1 VSSDAP
7 CGLNDSVPNHA
18 APDGRG
24 SLHPFVLF
32 EPTPTRTLP
41 PMPPPASRV
50 RPPSRW
56 LAPPSVDAGVVQRL
70 AAELSMPEVLCQLL
84 AQRGYGD
91 ADAAKRF
98 LRPRLEQISDPY
110 TLLGMTAAV
119 ERLERAIRAGD
130 TILVH
135 GDYDVDGM
143 CSTALL
149 TRTLRQLGARVV
161 PFIPHRLTDGYDLTD
176 AGVRAA
182 VAAGA
187 RVVLTADCGTSALP
201 AIAALNAA
209 GIDVIVSDHHL
220 PGGPLPECV
229 AVLNPRQPGCTS
241 PDKDFAAVGIAFKLA
256 LALSRA
262 MGGSDG
268 FVFSLLDLVALATV
282 ADLAPLR
289 GENRVFVRYGLK
301 LMGKT
306 TNVGLRA
313 LIRASGLEG
322 KPLTAGRIG
331 YILGPRL
338 NAAGRLG
345 SAMRGVELL
354 LTDDPG
360 VANEIARELEE
371 LNLRRQ
377 SLDKSTLD
385 EAMRIVDTIDLDE
398 TYGLILARQGW
409 HAGVIG
415 IVASRIVEQ
424 VSRPVVMVALEGD
437 TGKGSGRSIGAFD
450 LHGGLT
456 ACREHLIRFGGHR
469 AAAGITVARER
480 VPLLQEAFNAVARAQ
495 LTADDL
501 VPEQRIDL
509 EVRESDVTDELE
521 RLLQY
526 FEPHGMGNPM
536 PTLALRAARIETA
549 PRRIGSTDG
558 VRTSVATERASIA
571 AIGWRL
577 GERARLLD
585 PATPVDLAFRLDR
598 DDYKGA
604 DRLQLQ
610 LLDVRR

>member
-1 VSSDAP
+1 MTTIADRTRP
-7 CGLNDSVPNHA
+7 A
-18 APDGRG
+18 ARWIA
-24 SLHPFVLF
+24 
-32 EPTPTRTLP
+32 
-41 PMPPPASRV
+41 PPA
-50 RPPSRW
+50 
-56 LAPPSVDAGVVQRL
+56 VDSQLVH
-70 AAELSMPEVLCQLL
+70 ELSGALSLPAVLCQLL
-84 AQRGYGD
+84 VQRGYGD
-91 ADAAKRF
+91 VDAAKRF
-98 LRPRLEQISDPY
+98 LRPRLEQLSAPD
-110 TLLGMTAAV
+110 TLLGMTTAV
-119 ERLERAIRAGD
+119 DRLVRAIRTGEA
-130 TILVH
+130 IMVH

-149 TRTLRQLGARVV
+149 TRALRQLGANVI

-176 AGVRAA
+176 AGVQAAISARA
-182 VAAGA
+182 G
-187 RVVLTADCGTSALP
+187 VVLTADCGTSALP
-201 AIAALNAA
+201 AIASLREA

-220 PGGPLPECV
+220 PGGPLPECC
-229 AVLNPRQPGCTS
+229 AILNPRQPGCTS

-256 LALSRA
+256 LAVSRA
-262 MGGSDG
+262 MGAGDG
-268 FVFSLLDLVALATV
+268 FVFGLLDLVALATV

-289 GENRVFVRYGLK
+289 GENRVLVRYGLK
-301 LMGKT
+301 LMGST
-306 TNVGLRA
+306 TNTGLRA

-345 SAMRGVELL
+345 HAMRGVELL
-354 LTDDPG
+354 LTDDAG
-360 VANEIARELEE
+360 EANEIARELEE
-371 LNLRRQ
+371 LNQRRQ
-377 SLDKSTLD
+377 ALDRTTLD
-385 EAMRIVDTIDLDE
+385 EAMRLVDTIDLDD
-398 TYGLILARQGW
+398 TYGLIIAKQGW

-437 TGKGSGRSIGAFD
+437 TGKGSGRSIAAFD
-450 LHGGLT
+450 LHAGLS
-456 ACREHLIRFGGHR
+456 ACRQHLLRFGGHR
-469 AAAGITVARER
+469 AAAGVTVQTSS
-480 VPLLQEAFNAVARAQ
+480 VPALQAAFNDVARAQ

-509 EVRESDVTDELE
+509 DVQEGDLTDELE
-521 RLLQY
+521 RLLQH
-526 FEPHGMGNPM
+526 FEPHGLGNPT
-536 PTLALRAARIETA
+536 PTLALRGARLETA

-558 VRTSVATERASIA
+558 VRTAISTATGSIA

-598 DDYKGA
+598 DDYRGA

>member
-1 VSSDAP
+1 MTTTV
-7 CGLNDSVPNHA
+7 
-18 APDGRG
+18 
-24 SLHPFVLF
+24 
-32 EPTPTRTLP
+32 T
-41 PMPPPASRV
+41 RV
-50 RPPSRW
+50 RPPARW
-56 LAPPSVDAGVVQRL
+56 LPPPVVDADVVREL
-70 AAELSMPEVLCQLL
+70 TAALSLPAVLCQLL
-84 AQRGYGD
+84 VQRGYAD
-91 ADAAKRF
+91 VDAAKRF
-98 LRPRLEQISDPY
+98 LRPRLEQVSDPC

-119 ERLERAIRAGD
+119 DRIARAIRSGE

-149 TRTLRQLGARVV
+149 TRALRQLGGNIV

-176 AGVRAA
+176 AGVQAA
-182 VAAGA
+182 IAAKA

-201 AIAALNAA
+201 AIASLTAA

-220 PGGPLPECV
+220 PGGPLPEC
-229 AVLNPRQPGCTS
+229 AAILNPKQPGCTS
-241 PDKDFAAVGIAFKLA
+241 PDKDFAAVGIAYKLA
-256 LALSRA
+256 LAVTRE
-262 MGGSDG
+262 MGGSDN
-268 FVFSLLDLVALATV
+268 FVFGLLDLVALATV

-301 LMGKT
+301 LMGETK
-306 TNVGLRA
+306 NAGLRA

-338 NAAGRLG
+338 NAVGRLG
-345 SAMRGVELL
+345 NAMRGVELL

-360 VANEIARELEE
+360 EANEIARELEE
-371 LNLRRQ
+371 LNQRRQ
-377 SLDKSTLD
+377 SLDRTTLD

-398 TYGLILARQGW
+398 TFGLVLAKQGW

-424 VSRPVVMVALEGD
+424 VSRPVVMVALDGD
-437 TGKGSGRSIGAFD
+437 TGKGSGRSISAFD
-450 LHGGLT
+450 LHAGLA
-456 ACREHLIRFGGHR
+456 ACREHLVRFGGHR
-469 AAAGITVARER
+469 AAAGITVQSALI
-480 VPLLQEAFNAVARAQ
+480 PTLQAAFNDVARAQ

-509 EVRESDVTDELE
+509 EVCELDVTDELQK
-521 RLLQY
+521 LLQY
-526 FEPHGMGNPM
+526 FEPHGLGNPT
-536 PTLALRAARIETA
+536 PTLAWRAARLAGT

-558 VRTSVATERASIA
+558 VRTAVSTAAGAIA

-577 GERARLLD
+577 GDRATLLD
-585 PATPVDLAFRLDR
+585 PAMPVDLAFRLDR

-604 DRLQLQ
+604 DTLQLQ